1 MMSENLAREMWGTPS
16 AAIGKR
22 LREFPSQSW
31 HEVIGVA
38 QDVREN
44 GVQEKAPEI
53 MYCSS
58 LMGDS
63 QNTGYVLRTVTFAIL
78 SDGIDEEPAVWRV
91 STGSDDVCLRRCPAH
106 LSGVLG
112 ILHSRAPRDASGSG
126 SGAPL
131 RITIHPFN
139 CVTRGYRRKSPRTA
153 LEARPWE
160 ATLTLAADCG

>member
-63 QNTGYVLRTVTFAIL
+63 QNTGYV
-78 SDGIDEEPAVWRV
+78 
-91 STGSDDVCLRRCPAH
+91 
-106 LSGVLG
+106 
-112 ILHSRAPRDASGSG
+112 
-126 SGAPL
+126 
-131 RITIHPFN
+131 
-139 CVTRGYRRKSPRTA
+139 
-153 LEARPWE
+153 
-160 ATLTLAADCG
+160 CGR